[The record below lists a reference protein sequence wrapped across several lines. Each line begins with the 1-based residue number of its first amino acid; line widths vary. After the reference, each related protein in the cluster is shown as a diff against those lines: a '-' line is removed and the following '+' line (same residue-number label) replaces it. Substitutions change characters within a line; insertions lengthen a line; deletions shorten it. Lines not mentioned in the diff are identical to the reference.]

1 MASVHFCHCLAIIL
15 HPSERLQSPKCP
27 LVTVNHARQPSHT
40 LPIYHHIFTIK
51 SRNYDILLWF
61 QWLVMVFIMV
71 LMIINCICV
80 VTGGDTIILLYYSFI
95 ASSDHGFI
103 QSLTSDILI
112 LFVLISLTYQLFI
125 APSTRN
131 ILSISSLA
139 GDIIIV
145 SLTGEVFIV
154 AAGDPIISSPSH
166 PFVVS
171 SGSMSRNIRR
181 C

>member
-1 MASVHFCHCLAIIL
+1 MIYYYMVSMVGYGIYNGIDDNKLYICCNRGDII
-15 HPSERLQSPKCP
+15 
-27 LVTVNHARQPSHT
+27 V
-40 LPIYHHIFTIK
+40 LPP
-51 SRNYDILLWF
+51 YD
-61 QWLVMVFIMV
+61 
-71 LMIINCICV
+71 
-80 VTGGDTIILLYYSFI
+80 SFI
-95 ASSDHGFI
+95 ASSHHGFI

-171 SGSMSRNIRR
+171 SGSNSSKH
-181 C
+181 

>member
-1 MASVHFCHCLAIIL
+1 MAGYGIYNGIDDNKLYICCNRGDII
-15 HPSERLQSPKCP
+15 
-27 LVTVNHARQPSHT
+27 V
-40 LPIYHHIFTIK
+40 LPP
-51 SRNYDILLWF
+51 YD
-61 QWLVMVFIMV
+61 
-71 LMIINCICV
+71 
-80 VTGGDTIILLYYSFI
+80 SFI
-95 ASSDHGFI
+95 ASSHHGFI

-154 AAGDPIISSPSH
+154 AAGGTIISSPYQS
-166 PFVVS
+166 FITS
-171 SGSMSRNIRR
+171 SGSMRRNIKR